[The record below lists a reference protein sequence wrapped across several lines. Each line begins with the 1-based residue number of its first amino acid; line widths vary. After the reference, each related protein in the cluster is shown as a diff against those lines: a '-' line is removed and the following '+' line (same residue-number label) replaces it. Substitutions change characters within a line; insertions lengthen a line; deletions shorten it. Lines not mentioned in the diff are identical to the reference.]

1 VVLSQTAY
9 TATTQNG
16 SPSFA
21 TGSVA
26 LADDDSGVALFSAAG
41 LTPTSTALT
50 KCITVTYSGS
60 LAASVRLY
68 GSITGGTGLGTYLNL
83 TVERGSGGSY
93 ASCTGFAA
101 TETAY
106 SGTLAGFVAAHTN
119 HGNGAGTWNPASSGS
134 AVYRFTVTVQDPP
147 EARNKSVTAT
157 LTWEARSV

>member
-1 VVLSQTAY
+1 M
-9 TATTQNG
+9 
-16 SPSFA
+16 
-21 TGSVA
+21 
-26 LADDDSGVALFSAAG
+26 FSAVG
-41 LTPTSTALT
+41 LTPTSSALT

-83 TVERGSGGSY
+83 TVERGSGVSF

-101 TETAY
+101 AETAY
-106 SGTLAGFVAAHTN
+106 SGTLAGFAAAHTN

-134 AVYRFTVTVQDPP
+134 AVYRFTITVQDPP

-157 LTWEARSV
+157 FTWEARNV